1 MDTNFDATA
10 LTLYLQHIVVIIIDK
25 GGEGAIM
32 TTEFT
37 ESIV

>member
-1 MDTNFDATA
+1 MDTNFDATD

-25 GGEGAIM
+25 GGGAIM
-32 TTEFT
+32 TTKFT